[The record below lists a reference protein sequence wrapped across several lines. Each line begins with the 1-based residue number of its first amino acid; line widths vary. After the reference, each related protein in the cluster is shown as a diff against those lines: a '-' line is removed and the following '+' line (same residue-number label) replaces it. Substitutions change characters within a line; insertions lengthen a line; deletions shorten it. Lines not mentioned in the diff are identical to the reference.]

1 MSYARICQMQD
12 ETIEFIRVNI
22 KEIALH
28 IDLLRE
34 QVLKPKQSSTDSSTD
49 SLMLEIINK
58 IEMKSSLL
66 YTQLNTESRLSVLLR
81 SVDDPIES
89 LVIIEL
95 MKDQIKYLRDQ
106 ITKPEQ
112 YENNMS
118 ATLSEIQKEND
129 NLRNQLPIPESSEDD
144 DPN

>member
-1 MSYARICQMQD
+1 MQD

-58 IEMKSSLL
+58 IEIKSSLL

>member
-58 IEMKSSLL
+58 IEIKSSLL

>member
-112 YENNMS
+112 YEK
-118 ATLSEIQKEND
+118 LS
-129 NLRNQLPIPESSEDD
+129 
-144 DPN
+144 

>member
-1 MSYARICQMQD
+1 MQD
-12 ETIEFIRVNI
+12 ESIEFIRVNI

-58 IEMKSSLL
+58 IETKSSLL
-66 YTQLNTESRLSVLLR
+66 YTQLNTQSRLSVLLR

>member
-1 MSYARICQMQD
+1 MQD